1 MRPGV
6 QEATWRGN
14 VQGNHSPAPLKEWYA
29 TLAQMTGLHHWKG
42 INVCCRKPLSF
53 WWFVT
58 AAWDTLRHIFCQSM
72 EHLKCESEVTQSC
85 PTLGDPMSCSLPG
98 SSVHG
103 IFQATGLEWVAVSFS
118 RGSCQPRDR
127 TRVSRTAGRH
137 FTVWATREAPM
148 EHLGNN

>member
-6 QEATWRGN
+6 QETTWRGN

-58 AAWDTLRHIFCQSM
+58 AAWDTLRHVFCQSM

-103 IFQATGLEWVAVSFS
+103 IFQATVLEWVFLLQGLLPTQ
-118 RGSCQPRDR
+118 GSNPGLPHCRSTLYRLSHQGSPYGTFRK
-127 TRVSRTAGRH
+127 
-137 FTVWATREAPM
+137 
-148 EHLGNN
+148 